1 LLNQR
6 GLELQRIATEKLQK
20 RAEEESAAMTGILRT
35 QRSHIMAEI
44 KKHAEQ
50 YSDPQQKTFDFGD
63 DEAELRQLESN
74 KRYWSKR
81 LEMLDEELKTEPR
94 RIKELYEI
102 KATRLEPIGVIYLW
116 PVTG

>member
-1 LLNQR
+1 
-6 GLELQRIATEKLQK
+6 
-20 RAEEESAAMTGILRT
+20 MTGILRT
-35 QRSHIMAEI
+35 QRGHIMAEI
-44 KKHAEQ
+44 RKHTEE
-50 YSDPQQKTFDFGD
+50 DNDNRQQRFEFIE
-63 DEAELRQLESN
+63 DEAELRQLEAN

>member
-1 LLNQR
+1 
-6 GLELQRIATEKLQK
+6 
-20 RAEEESAAMTGILRT
+20 
-35 QRSHIMAEI
+35 MAEI
-44 KKHAEQ
+44 QKHAEQ
-50 YSDPQQKTFDFGD
+50 YSDSQQKTFDFGD